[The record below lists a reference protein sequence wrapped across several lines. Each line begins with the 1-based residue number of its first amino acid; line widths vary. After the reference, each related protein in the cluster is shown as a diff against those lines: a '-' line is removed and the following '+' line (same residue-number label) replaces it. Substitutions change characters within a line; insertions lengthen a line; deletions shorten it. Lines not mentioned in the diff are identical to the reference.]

1 MKLLIFNNSRGR
13 LVIGR
18 WVAIEGKEELSETR
32 RLFGTNGIRG
42 VVNRD
47 FTPEF
52 VTKVAGAIG
61 TFFKKGQILV
71 GYDGRTSSQ
80 MFSQALVGG
89 LISTGC
95 TVYDVGMAPTPT
107 IQFAVKHYRMDGGV
121 IITASHN
128 PPEYNGIKVVASDG
142 IELPREREIEI
153 ENIFWDEKIIRVEWN
168 LIGKILS
175 LSGILDLY
183 IEAIRKHVDATLIQE
198 KKFHVVVDPGNGVG
212 ALTAPQLLR
221 QVGCQVT
228 TINANVDG
236 AFPSRLSEPRPEN
249 LSELASTVKAVNA
262 DVGVAYDGDADRAI
276 FVDETGE
283 IHWGDR
289 TFALIEK
296 HFLQNNPSE
305 TIITPVSSSRL
316 IKDIADEYGGKIIW
330 TKVGSVIVSHA
341 MKRKKAK
348 LGGEENGG
356 VFYGPHQPVR
366 DGTMT
371 TALILDIMAKTD
383 RRLSKLLAELPLYY
397 IQKDKIECPNK
408 LREQVLERLII
419 RVKDLNI
426 DTIDG
431 VKIWFPD
438 TSSILIR
445 PSGTEPIYR
454 FYAEGKTREKAVQ
467 LVIEYKTRLQ
477 EIIDESS

>member
-1 MKLLIFNNSRGR
+1 
-13 LVIGR
+13 
-18 WVAIEGKEELSETR
+18 
-32 RLFGTNGIRG
+32 

-61 TFFKKGQILV
+61 TFFKKGRILV

-95 TVYDVGMAPTPT
+95 TVYNAGMAPTPA
-107 IQFAVKHYRMDGGV
+107 IQYAVKHHKMDGGI

-142 IELPREREIEI
+142 IELPRQKEIEI
-153 ENIFWDEKIIRVEWN
+153 ENIFWDEKIIRAEWN
-168 LIGKILS
+168 SIGKELS
-175 LSGILDLY
+175 LSGVLDLY
-183 IEAIRKHVDATLIQE
+183 VEAIKKHVNVNAIQE
-198 KKFHVVVDPGNGVG
+198 KQFHVVVDPGNGVG
-212 ALTAPQLLR
+212 ALTGPYLLR
-221 QVGCQVT
+221 QMGCQVT

-236 AFPSRLSEPRPEN
+236 AFPSRVSEPRPEN
-249 LSELASTVKAVNA
+249 LNELASTVKAVNA

-296 HFLQNNPSE
+296 NFLQKSPSE
-305 TIITPVSSSRL
+305 TVITPVSSSRL
-316 IKDIADEYGGKIIW
+316 IKDIADEYGGKVVW
-330 TKVGSVIVSHA
+330 TKVGSVIVSHV
-341 MKRKKAK
+341 MKKEKAK

-356 VFYGPHQPVR
+356 VFYAPHQPVR

-371 TALILDIMAKTD
+371 TALILDIMAKTSK
-383 RRLSKLLAELPLYY
+383 RLSQLLAELPLYY
-397 IQKDKIECPNK
+397 IQKDKLECPKK
-408 LREQVLERLII
+408 LKEKVLKRFITQ
-419 RVKDLNI
+419 VKDLSI

-438 TSSILIR
+438 ASSILIR

-454 FYAEGKTREKAVQ
+454 FYAEGKTKDRAVQ
-467 LVIEYKTRLQ
+467 LVTEYKTRLQ
-477 EIIDESS
+477 EVIVRFKRN